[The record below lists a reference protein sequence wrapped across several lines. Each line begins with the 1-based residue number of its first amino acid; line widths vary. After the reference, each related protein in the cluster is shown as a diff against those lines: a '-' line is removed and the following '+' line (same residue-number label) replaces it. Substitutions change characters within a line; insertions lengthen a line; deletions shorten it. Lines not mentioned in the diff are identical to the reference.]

1 MQIKNIIL
9 YKDSKKVRI
18 LPFKLGKVNI
28 ITGESKS
35 GKTALIDIIDYCLG
49 SKDCKIAE
57 GVIRKNVYW
66 FALTVVFNGTD
77 EYFIARMNPTI
88 KDVNSISELFITKGP
103 FNGEAPEFEV
113 IEPNSNLD
121 GLKEFLS
128 RKIEIAENLQVSD
141 NNTREPLEVNFKHS
155 RFFCY
160 QPQTL
165 IAQRDYLFFNQTE
178 PFVPQAIK
186 DSLPYFLGAI
196 REDNLKIEQEIASKK
211 RDLNRLLRE
220 KNEAEKIHA
229 EGVSKAYT
237 LIEEAKQFG
246 ILASDLVVNDVK
258 NALIALDTI
267 KDWENNSKPGETKGE
282 NSALKGLIEK
292 RSKSKN
298 ELGKLEDTISATQSF
313 VNTNFSYTEEVQH
326 QKIRLEH
333 IGLFNES
340 IHTDNNSCPLCN
352 NTIETEIPSIIAINN
367 SLKELNQ
374 SLEETVREKP
384 RLTKYLDGLGQQRET
399 LKDELVKIENSINA
413 LYQEQAE
420 ARNIRDLN
428 LRRGKVIGRISLFL
442 ESIDFKEDR
451 TVDTK
456 IEKLRIEI
464 EGLLSQ
470 IDKESK
476 EEKLASIINKINLQ
490 MSTWV
495 NELDVEYEDSPI
507 RFDIAKLTLVADTP
521 TVSIPLFRM
530 GSGANWVSY
539 HLLIHFALHKHFI
552 QANRPVPR
560 FLIIDQPSQVYFP
573 PEKDI
578 NNNGIITISA
588 DEIAVKKMFEF
599 MINMTES
606 MNEKFQVIVTD
617 HAYIKEG
624 KFKDYVCEIWRDGN
638 KLIPQNWIDNLIDQ
652 PLISI

>member
-9 YKDSKKVRI
+9 YKNSDNIRI
-18 LPFKLGKVNI
+18 LPFELGKVNI

-35 GKTALIDIIDYCLG
+35 GKTAIIDIIDYCLG

-66 FALTVVFNGTD
+66 FALTVVFNEKD
-77 EYFIARMNPTI
+77 EFFIARMNPTI
-88 KDVNSISELFITKGP
+88 KDVGSISELFITKGP
-103 FNGEAPEFEV
+103 FNGEAPPFEI

-128 RKIEIAENLQVSD
+128 RKIDIAENLQVSE

-196 REDNLKIEQEIASKK
+196 REDSLKIEQEIASKK
-211 RDLNRLLRE
+211 RDLNRLTRE

-237 LIEEAKQFG
+237 LIDEAKQFG
-246 ILASDLVVNDVK
+246 ILDSELIVNNIKDALV
-258 NALIALDTI
+258 ALDTI
-267 KDWENNSKPGETKGE
+267 KDWENNSKLGETKGE
-282 NSALKGLIEK
+282 NSALKELVERRNI
-292 RSKSKN
+292 SKN

-313 VNTNFSYTEEVQH
+313 VNTNFSYSEEVQQ

-340 IHTDNNSCPLCN
+340 NHNDTNNCPLCN
-352 NTIETEIPSIIAINN
+352 NIIETEIPSISAINN
-367 SLKELNQ
+367 SLIELSQ

-384 RLTKYLDGLGQQRET
+384 RLTKYLDGLGQQREA

-420 ARNIRDLN
+420 ARSIRDLN

-442 ESIDFKEDR
+442 ESIDFKEDK
-451 TVDTK
+451 TVDNK
-456 IEKLRIEI
+456 IDLLRIEI

-495 NELDVEYEDSPI
+495 KELDVEYEDSPI
-507 RFDIAKLTLVADTP
+507 RFDIPKLTLIADTP
-521 TVSIPLFRM
+521 TVSIPLYRM

-560 FLIIDQPSQVYFP
+560 FLVIDQPSQVYFP

-578 NNNGIITISA
+578 NNTGIITVSA

-599 MINMTES
+599 MINVTES
-606 MNEKFQVIVTD
+606 LDEKFQVIVTD

-624 KFKDYVCEIWRDGN
+624 KFKDSVCEIWRDGK
-638 KLIPQNWIDNLIDQ
+638 KLIPQNWIEN
-652 PLISI
+652 

>member
-9 YKDSKKVRI
+9 YKNADKVRI

-35 GKTALIDIIDYCLG
+35 GKTAIIDIIDYCLG

-57 GVIRKNVYW
+57 GVIRENVYW
-66 FALTVVFNGTD
+66 FGLTVTFHEKD
-77 EYFIARMNPTI
+77 EFFIARMNPTI
-88 KDVNSISELFITKGP
+88 RNVGSISELYIAKGP
-103 FNGEAPEFEV
+103 FNGEAPHFDI

-128 RKIEIAENLQVSD
+128 RKIDIAENLQVSE

-196 REDNLKIEQEIASKK
+196 REDSLKIEQEIASKK

-220 KNEAEKIHA
+220 KNEADKIHA
-229 EGVSKAYT
+229 DGVSKAFT
-237 LIEEAKQFG
+237 LIDEAKQFG
-246 ILASDLVVNDVK
+246 ILESELIINEIKEALV
-258 NALIALDTI
+258 ALNSI
-267 KDWENNSKPGETKGE
+267 KDWENNMKIVETKGE
-282 NSALKGLIEK
+282 NSALKELIEK
-292 RSKSKN
+292 RNISKN
-298 ELGKLEDTISATQSF
+298 ELDKLEDTISATQSF
-313 VNTNFSYTEEVQH
+313 VNTNFSYSEEVQQ

-333 IGLFNES
+333 IGLFTES
-340 IHTDNNSCPLCN
+340 DHNGYNSCPLCN
-352 NTIETEIPSIIAINN
+352 NHIETEIPSIAAINN
-367 SLKELNQ
+367 SLRQLNQ

-384 RLTKYLDGLGQQRET
+384 RLNKYIEGLGLQREA
-399 LKDELVKIENSINA
+399 LKDELTKIENSINA
-413 LYQEQAE
+413 LYHEQAE
-420 ARNIRDLN
+420 ARSIRDLN

-442 ESIDFKEDR
+442 ESIDFQEDK
-451 TVDTK
+451 TIDNK
-456 IEKLRIEI
+456 IEFLRSEI

-470 IDKESK
+470 IDKECK

-495 NELDVEYEDSPI
+495 KDLDVEYEDSPI
-507 RFDIAKLTLVADTP
+507 RFDLSKLTLIADTP
-521 TVSIPLFRM
+521 TVSIPLYRM
-530 GSGANWVSY
+530 GSGANWVNY
-539 HLLIHFALHKHFI
+539 HLLIHFALHKHFV
-552 QANRPVPR
+552 QAKRPVPR
-560 FLIIDQPSQVYFP
+560 FLVIDQPSQVYFP

-578 NNNGIITISA
+578 NNSGIITVSA

-599 MINMTES
+599 MINITE
-606 MNEKFQVIVTD
+606 NLAGNFQVIVTD

-624 KFKDYVCEIWRDGN
+624 KFKDSVCEIWRDGK
-638 KLIPQNWIDNLIDQ
+638 KLIPQNWIDF
-652 PLISI
+652 

>member
-9 YKDSKKVRI
+9 YKNADNIRI
-18 LPFKLGKVNI
+18 LPFELGKVNI

-35 GKTALIDIIDYCLG
+35 GKTAIIDIIDYCLG

-57 GVIRKNVYW
+57 GVIRENVYW
-66 FALTVVFNGTD
+66 FGLTVTFHEKD
-77 EYFIARMNPTI
+77 EFFIARMNPT
-88 KDVNSISELFITKGP
+88 VRNVGSISEIYIAKGP
-103 FNGEAPEFEV
+103 FNGEAPPFDI

-128 RKIEIAENLQVSD
+128 RKIDIAENLQVSE

-196 REDNLKIEQEIASKK
+196 REDSLKIEQEIASKK

-229 EGVSKAYT
+229 EGVSKAFT
-237 LIEEAKQFG
+237 LIDEAKQFG
-246 ILASDLVVNDVK
+246 ILESELIINDIKEALV
-258 NALIALDTI
+258 ALNSI
-267 KDWENNSKPGETKGE
+267 KDWENNLKTVETKGE
-282 NSALKGLIEK
+282 NSALKELIEK
-292 RSKSKN
+292 RNISKI

-313 VNTNFSYTEEVQH
+313 VNTNFSYSEEVQQ

-333 IGLFNES
+333 IGLFTES
-340 IHTDNNSCPLCN
+340 NHNSNNSCPLCN
-352 NTIETEIPSIIAINN
+352 NVIDTEIPSIAAINN
-367 SLKELNQ
+367 SLRQLNQ

-384 RLTKYLDGLGQQRET
+384 RLNKYIEGLGLQREA
-399 LKDELVKIENSINA
+399 LKDELTKIENSINA
-413 LYQEQAE
+413 LYHEQAE
-420 ARNIRDLN
+420 ARSIRDLN

-442 ESIDFKEDR
+442 ESIDFREDK
-451 TVDTK
+451 TIDNK
-456 IEKLRIEI
+456 IESLRSEI

-495 NELDVEYEDSPI
+495 KDLDVEYEDSPI
-507 RFDIAKLTLVADTP
+507 RFDLPKLTLIADTP
-521 TVSIPLFRM
+521 TVSIPLYRM
-530 GSGANWVSY
+530 GSGANWVNY

-560 FLIIDQPSQVYFP
+560 FLVIDQPSQVYFP

-578 NNNGIITISA
+578 NNTGIITVSA

-599 MINMTES
+599 MINTTE
-606 MNEKFQVIVTD
+606 NLAGNFQVIVTD

-624 KFKDYVCEIWRDGN
+624 KFKDHVCEIWRDGI
-638 KLIPQNWIDNLIDQ
+638 KLIPQNWIDN
-652 PLISI
+652 